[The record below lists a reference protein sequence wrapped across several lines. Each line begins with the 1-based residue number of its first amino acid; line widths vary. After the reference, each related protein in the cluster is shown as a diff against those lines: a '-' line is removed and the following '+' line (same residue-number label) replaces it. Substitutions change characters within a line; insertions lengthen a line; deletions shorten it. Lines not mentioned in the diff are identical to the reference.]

1 MAFVAASFNCFIFI
15 TNKNTHSLA
24 PCGCVNRH
32 LSGLLQYP
40 VSSIQC
46 LCVHVYP
53 CASPFGSSLSFL
65 ARSTL
70 LCLCGFYLIC
80 LALCLPACW
89 LICFDF
95 SCFVFSLAFW
105 VFPPTHYCLLVLFS
119 CLNLC
124 LGWMITWML
133 ASDSKSEWDII
144 TLTVSWLKVLYR
156 NGKVPQMHFPYLIF
170 PKTNV
175 RANQSPPADPFNQC
189 PFHANKCP
197 FGSVK
202 PHSLWMSAPLGS
214 PAQILIHIKVLA
226 FIFNPTLPHTR
237 KSLFPWP
244 TAFPLRIV

>member
-1 MAFVAASFNCFIFI
+1 LLVAFVAASFNCFIFI

-105 VFPPTHYCLLVLFS
+105 VFPPTHYCWLVLFS

-124 LGWMITWML
+124 LG
-133 ASDSKSEWDII
+133 
-144 TLTVSWLKVLYR
+144 
-156 NGKVPQMHFPYLIF
+156 
-170 PKTNV
+170 
-175 RANQSPPADPFNQC
+175 
-189 PFHANKCP
+189 
-197 FGSVK
+197 
-202 PHSLWMSAPLGS
+202 
-214 PAQILIHIKVLA
+214 
-226 FIFNPTLPHTR
+226 
-237 KSLFPWP
+237 
-244 TAFPLRIV
+244 